1 MKVVTNRE
9 KILDTLEY
17 FLERYMKATEAHK
30 DSSGLEAMVI
40 EQFIE
45 QLKWLRKD
53 HKRLNDLTKPKLTE
67 ASDGKEE

>member
-1 MKVVTNRE
+1 MKVTTNRE

-30 DSSGLEAMVI
+30 ESSGLEAMVI
-40 EQFIE
+40 ELFIE
-45 QLKWLRKD
+45 QFKWLRKD
-53 HKRLNDLTKPKLTE
+53 LKRLGDLMKPKLTE